1 MVSSQFFSPGM
12 LLSSDTP
19 HRLSAVARPSS
30 CRSRPSRWPRFSPP
44 ASSTKASWAD
54 LSGSSNDGVGGW
66 FLPRRRTIEE
76 MKYAGPRLHFVTLG
90 ASAAIFWAALTYFCQ
105 LKKGFKF
112 CFTIP
117 PNVIQ
122 EKLMPLTSE
131 KHPEGDVASSK
142 SNVDQISESKVEE
155 EELNGNALA
164 EPGGRKEVAIPVAPD
179 IIQQE
184 AVSVLIKLKIM
195 EDDVIAEELCT
206 RSEYARWFV
215 KINCLERNP
224 KYKILSKPVIVGP
237 VITFFDDVNPD
248 NPDFWYIQSL
258 AEVGIVLSKLSAL
271 TSTSTLDNG
280 VSGQKNFQFLP
291 QSFLSRFDL
300 LNWKALLEYSLPS
313 KFDEECS
320 DLFTVQMLRNEVN
333 ILDITTDRDVSP
345 HILVDLMAG
354 DNSITRRTFGNIR
367 RLQPCKPVTKAQAAV
382 VLTSGRMAEAI
393 QHEISRL
400 EAEKMSRLHDEE
412 EIKSELIQK
421 GDIQRFWQGELE
433 KEQDRFLV
441 VEKEL
446 KVALLSLE
454 NEKKALN
461 DSLIDYVKEKGA
473 LSCREKLQKCLKE
486 EVDQMYDNLSSERAD
501 LLSEQQNLERYSAE
515 LCAKQDAVVEAKSI
529 LEAEKEAIRIV
540 RSWVEEEAM
549 QMRSRADVLEQAV
562 LRWRYNSG
570 SGHSQNFS
578 SNSECSD

>member
-1 MVSSQFFSPGM
+1 MVSSLLFSPGM
-12 LLSSDTP
+12 LLSSETP
-19 HRLSAVARPSS
+19 HRLSAVARPSP
-30 CRSRPSRWPRFSPP
+30 CRSRPSKWPRFPP
-44 ASSTKASWAD
+44 SASSSKASWAD

-76 MKYAGPRLHFVTLG
+76 MKCAGPILHFVSIG
-90 ASAAIFWAALTYFCQ
+90 ASAAIVLAALTYFCQ

-142 SNVDQISESKVEE
+142 SDVDEILESKVEE
-155 EELNGNALA
+155 EVELKGNASA

-237 VITFFDDVNPD
+237 VTTFFDDVNPD

-258 AEVGIVLSKLSAL
+258 AEAGIVHSKLSAL
-271 TSTSTLDNG
+271 TSTSTFDNG
-280 VSGQKNFQFLP
+280 VVSGKKNFQFLP

-313 KFDEECS
+313 KFDE
-320 DLFTVQMLRNEVN
+320 MLRNEVN
-333 ILDITTDRDVSP
+333 FLDITTDRDVSP

-367 RLQPCKPVTKAQAAV
+367 RLQRCKPVTKAQAAV

-412 EIKSELIQK
+412 EIRSELIQK
-421 GDIQRFWQGELE
+421 GDIQRFWEGELE

-446 KVALLSLE
+446 KVALLSMQD
-454 NEKKALN
+454 EKKALN

-473 LSCREKLQKCLKE
+473 LACREKLQKCLKE
-486 EVDQMYDNLSSERAD
+486 EVDQMYDKLASERAD

-515 LCAKQDAVVEAKSI
+515 LCGKQNVVVEAKSI
-529 LEAEKEAIRIV
+529 LEAEKEAIRLV

-578 SNSECSD
+578 SNSKCSD